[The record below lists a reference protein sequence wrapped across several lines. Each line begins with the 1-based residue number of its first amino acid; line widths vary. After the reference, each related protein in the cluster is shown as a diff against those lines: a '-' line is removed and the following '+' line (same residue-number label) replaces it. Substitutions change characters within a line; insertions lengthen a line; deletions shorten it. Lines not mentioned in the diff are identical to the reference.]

1 VVEQIRNVACL
12 AGNIV
17 TASPISDLNPVLQ
30 AAHAVLTLVRLAPAS
45 SASPAP
51 AAATAASESDTVTRE
66 VNMRNFFLAYRKVD
80 MAPEE
85 VLTSVF
91 VPFTRSLEYVR
102 AFKQARRRDDD
113 ISIVTS
119 SMCVRLAQDESAD
132 GMCWMRRVWDACQRG
147 GGSPVG
153 SWLARVMVVD
163 VSC

>member
-1 VVEQIRNVACL
+1 MQIRNVACL

-30 AAHAVLTLVRLAPAS
+30 AAHAVLTLVRLTPSS
-45 SASPAP
+45 SATPAP
-51 AAATAASESDTVTRE
+51 VAAAAAAAASESDPVVRE

-113 ISIVTS
+113 ISIVTA
-119 SMCVRLAQDESAD
+119 SMCLRLAADEQPD
-132 GMCWMRRVWDACQRG
+132 GMC
-147 GGSPVG
+147 
-153 SWLARVMVVD
+153 L
-163 VSC
+163 